1 MQMRRNLR
9 LGGFDYNQ
17 DGFYFVT
24 VCTNFKE
31 PFLSEIVYRAERPI
45 SILTP
50 AGKAVEETIQYIH
63 NNYDGVSIDKYC
75 IMPNHIHLII
85 ALGNA
90 CGGRGNPPLRDVIG
104 RLKSFTTKRFREMQ
118 HSPHLILWQRDY
130 YEHIIRSDED
140 YAEKWRYI
148 DENPIKWLI
157 THHKI

>member
-9 LGGFDYNQ
+9 LSGFDYSQN
-17 DGFYFVT
+17 GCYFVT

-50 AGKAVEETIQYIH
+50 VGKAVEETIQYIH
-63 NNYDGVSIDKYC
+63 NNYDGVSVEKYC

-85 ALGNA
+85 TLGNA
-90 CGGRGNPPLRDVIG
+90 CGG
-104 RLKSFTTKRFREMQ
+104 LKSFTTKRFREIQ

-140 YAEKWRYI
+140 YAEKSRYI

>member
-9 LGGFDYNQ
+9 LSGFDYSQ

-50 AGKAVEETIQYIH
+50 AGKAVEETIQYIR

-90 CGGRGNPPLRDVIG
+90 CGGRETRHYAMLSADWNPLQQSDFA
-104 RLKSFTTKRFREMQ
+104 KCS
-118 HSPHLILWQRDY
+118 
-130 YEHIIRSDED
+130 IR
-140 YAEKWRYI
+140 RI
-148 DENPIKWLI
+148 
-157 THHKI
+157 